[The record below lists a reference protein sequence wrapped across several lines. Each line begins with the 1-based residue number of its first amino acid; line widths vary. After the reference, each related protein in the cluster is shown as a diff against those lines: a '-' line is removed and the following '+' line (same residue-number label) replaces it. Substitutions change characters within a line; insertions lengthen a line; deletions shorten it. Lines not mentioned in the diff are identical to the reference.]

1 MKKNQFFNFRKG
13 RLPVKIDQFLKGK
26 VVHENRLVLKIQKGQ
41 VACENISV
49 SEKGSHP
56 WK

>member
-1 MKKNQFFNFRKG
+1 MKKNQFLNFRKG

-26 VVHENRLVLKIQKGQ
+26 VVHENRLVFKIQKGQ

-56 WK
+56 